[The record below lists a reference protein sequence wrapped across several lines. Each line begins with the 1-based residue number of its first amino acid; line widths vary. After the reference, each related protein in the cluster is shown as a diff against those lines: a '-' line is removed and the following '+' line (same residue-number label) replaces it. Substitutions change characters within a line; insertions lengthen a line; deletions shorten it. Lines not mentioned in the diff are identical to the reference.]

1 MPTTG
6 IPLPACRGIGP
17 AGAASGAADETG
29 EEPDDEA
36 EGTGVAYAEPP
47 NSGYNVRVRIC
58 PASYANDGTSS
69 ENQPPNAI
77 MANEGL
83 QSPRASDFTA

>member
-17 AGAASGAADETG
+17 AGAASGAADEAG

-36 EGTGVAYAEPP
+36 EGTGVAYAEPQNP
-47 NSGYNVRVRIC
+47 GYNVRVQGFG
-58 PASYANDGTSS
+58 STTSANDGT
-69 ENQPPNAI
+69 PV
-77 MANEGL
+77 
-83 QSPRASDFTA
+83 TKT